1 MWYNYT
7 VSGVL
12 QMKRM
17 LGVDYG
23 VARTGIAVTD
33 PLGLTAQGIGTIH
46 SGNREKVLQE
56 VLKYASQYDVSTI
69 VVGLPKNMNNT
80 LGERGEACIAF
91 GELIKQNSDCE
102 VVMWDERLSTVSAIG
117 VLNSTN
123 TRGAKRKAVVDTVA
137 AAIILQNY
145 LDYKKG

>member
-1 MWYNYT
+1 
-7 VSGVL
+7 
-12 QMKRM
+12 MKRM

-33 PLGLTAQGIGTIH
+33 PLGMTAQGVATIH
-46 SGNREKVLQE
+46 SGKEEKVLNE
-56 VLKYASQYDVSTI
+56 VIGYAEKYGVNTI

-80 LGERGEACIAF
+80 VGERGEACIAF
-91 GELIKQNSDCE
+91 GELLKQHTDCE

-117 VLNSTN
+117 YLNQTN

>member
-1 MWYNYT
+1 
-7 VSGVL
+7 
-12 QMKRM
+12 MKRM

-33 PLGLTAQGIGTIH
+33 PLGMTAQGVATIH
-46 SGNREKVLQE
+46 SGKAEKVLNE
-56 VLKYASQYDVSTI
+56 VIGYAEKYDVDTI

-80 LGERGEACIAF
+80 VGERGEACIAF
-91 GELIKQNSDCE
+91 GELLKQHTDRE

-117 VLNSTN
+117 YLNQTN

>member
-1 MWYNYT
+1 
-7 VSGVL
+7 
-12 QMKRM
+12 MKRM

-33 PLGLTAQGIGTIH
+33 PLGMTAQGVATIH
-46 SGNREKVLQE
+46 SGKEEKVLNE
-56 VLKYASQYDVSTI
+56 VIGYAEKYDVDTI

-80 LGERGEACIAF
+80 VGERGEACIAF
-91 GELIKQNSDCE
+91 GELLKQHTDCE

-117 VLNSTN
+117 YLNQTN